1 MSESS
6 SSTSIYGG
14 VKKYRSEDLD
24 ESSFEDDKVEV
35 PHPPTPG
42 QMREDGKSTSYININ
57 HFFRHVFSMPVD
69 RQADLLNTMQY
80 SLIALIP
87 LVVLNKLIQRY
98 IPEANETKSSME
110 IILEVILQLVSM
122 IVGMFFIDRF
132 ATFFTPY
139 SKFSY
144 PPHSIFYFMLG
155 FLLIVLTIQ
164 TKLGEK
170 ISILYE
176 RAVRLYYGNVLGYKN
191 MDKKKDKNA
200 SSSPKLDGMQILPHP
215 QMIAKEGMS
224 DSTSIH
230 QLPVMN
236 QSLAQSGQQTMY
248 SETSPNAAQIR
259 GSTMMNDGSSFEP
272 LPADSVLGGGGFGS
286 SW

>member
-24 ESSFEDDKVEV
+24 ESSLEEQA
-35 PHPPTPG
+35 PPPSTPSSG
-42 QMREDGKSTSYININ
+42 QMREMSMSTSYININ

-200 SSSPKLDGMQILPHP
+200 SSGPKLDAMQILPHP